1 MKRYL
6 QTIPFI
12 LLGLFLFFLTNADV
26 YAKDPSTGNESA
38 LQEVIVK
45 GIVTSSM
52 EGVPLPGVNILEK
65 GTMNGTVTDAN
76 GKYTLTISSAN
87 AILVFSYIGY
97 LSEEVPVEGRSV
109 IDMTLAEKIEE
120 LGEVVVVGYGTTRK
134 SDLTSAV
141 ASVNMKEMQKLSA
154 TSLEQGIQG
163 RAAGV
168 YVTQKSGKPGEAANI
183 YIRGPGSINGTD
195 PLWVVDGI
203 PIQGQY
209 DQSDIESIE
218 VLKDASSAAIYGARG
233 ANGVI
238 LVTTRRGKEGKPS
251 INFSTYQGI
260 TNPLNVPDLVNSY
273 DYAKYKDESF
283 VNGGFPN
290 SFVYHSIAQNPDT
303 LLPVS
308 TDWMDELFHNGSVQN
323 YTLDF
328 SGGNKVSRVY
338 SSISY
343 LNQRG
348 TYYKTSYERI
358 TVNFNTDNEI
368 KKWLKIGNSLN
379 LSFSK
384 TDPKAITDET
394 MLRVNP
400 FMKVMDETLTHPY
413 THYGQLTGEYGF
425 QNGNPIGIEDVESK
439 LEKSYRVVGSIYVD
453 VNPFKGLTWR
463 TSIGANLSF
472 LDKSA
477 YISRYDFLYIT
488 RDKDRLEN
496 NLELRDS
503 YVGNSVLTYNF
514 TRNRHSLTAMA
525 GFEII
530 DEEPGHNYNMS
541 GEDVQNGKITYT
553 NTDITLRTLEGDY
566 SDNIRWASGFGR
578 LFYNF
583 SDKYLFTFNIR
594 ADGTSKF
601 ARGNKIGV
609 FPSGSAAWRI
619 TKEEFMSNIA
629 RFADLKLRFGY
640 GVVGNASFKDGFPYL
655 ATLYSNKVY
664 YVLGNNYDISG
675 LRTGMFAD
683 NFANEELIWESVYT
697 TNAGFD
703 LLLFHN
709 RLEINA
715 DYYLKNTKDMLIP
728 VNLPNSAGLGSDKDA
743 LINVGKVNNSG
754 VDVQI
759 RYKGNFGAFS
769 YSVGGNIS
777 YNKTEV
783 LSLNA
788 DDQITTGELSQFYT
802 APGLPMSSYQGYIV
816 EGIWQATAEDT
827 AAIVDRL
834 ITANTIKKK
843 SQYNTKRNTAPGD
856 LIYSDLNGDGLIN
869 KSDMAILGDP
879 WPKYVYGL
887 NFSGDYKGFDMT
899 IFLQGVL
906 GNEIYNLS
914 KRVYENTYGDYSFT
928 NEISERWTPD
938 NPSNTNPRLAYGDP
952 NKNLTTSSSYFVEDG
967 SYMRV
972 KNLVIGYT
980 LPQQLVNKIG
990 FVNCRIYLS
999 GQNLLTFTKYTGM
1012 DPEIGGKSN
1021 VERVLDNGI
1030 YPQSRTYMVGLQVS
1044 L

>member
-12 LLGLFLFFLTNADV
+12 LLELLLSFLMDASI
-26 YAKDPSTGNESA
+26 YASNPASVKESTK
-38 LQEVIVK
+38 QDMIVK
-45 GIVTSSM
+45 GIVTSAM
-52 EGVPLPGVNILEK
+52 EGLPLPGVNILEK

-76 GKYTLTISSAN
+76 GKYTLTISSAD
-87 AILVFSYIGY
+87 ASLVFSYIGY
-97 LSEEVPVEGRSV
+97 LTEEISVEGRSV
-109 IDMTLAEKIEE
+109 IDMTLTEKIEE

-141 ASVNMKEMQKLSA
+141 AEVNMKEMKKLSV
-154 TSLEQGIQG
+154 TSLEQAIQG
-163 RAAGV
+163 RASGV
-168 YVTQKSGKPGEAANI
+168 YVTQKSGKPGDNASI
-183 YIRGPGSINGTD
+183 YVRGPGSVNGTD

-238 LVTTRRGKEGKPS
+238 LVTTRRGKEGKPL

-260 TNPLNVPDLVNSY
+260 TNPLNVPELVNSF

-283 VNGGFPN
+283 LNGGFN
-290 SFVYHSIAQNPDT
+290 NTLVYHSIAQNPDT

-308 TDWMDELFHNGSVQN
+308 TDWMKELFHNGSIQN

-328 SGGNKVSRVY
+328 SGGNKTSRVY

-343 LNQRG
+343 LKQKG
-348 TYYKTSYERI
+348 TYYKTSYERV

-379 LSFSK
+379 LSYSR
-384 TDPKAITDET
+384 TDPKAMTDAT

-400 FMKVMDETLTHPY
+400 FMKVMDETLTHAY

-425 QNGNPIGIEDVESK
+425 QNSNPIGVEDVESR
-439 LEKSYRVVGSIYVD
+439 LEKSYRIVGSIYVD
-453 VNPFKGLTWR
+453 VNPFKGFTWR
-463 TSIGANLSF
+463 TSVGANLSF

-488 RDKDRLEN
+488 KDKDVLEN

-503 YVGNSVLTYNF
+503 YVGNSVFTYNF
-514 TRNRHSLTAMA
+514 TRNKHSLTAMA
-525 GFEII
+525 GVEII
-530 DEEPGHNYNMS
+530 DEEAGHNYNMR
-541 GEDVQNGKITYT
+541 GEDVQNGKLTFT
-553 NTDITLRTLEGDY
+553 NTDPTLRNLEGDY
-566 SDNIRWASGFGR
+566 SDMVRWVSEFGR
-578 LFYNF
+578 LSYNF

-640 GVVGNASFKDGFPYL
+640 GVVGNASFENNFPYL
-655 ATLYSNKVY
+655 STLYSDKVY
-664 YVLGNNYDISG
+664 YVFGNNYDISG
-675 LRTGMFAD
+675 LRLGMFAN
-683 NFANEELIWESVYT
+683 NFANEELKWESVYT

-703 LLLFHN
+703 LLLFNN
-709 RLEINA
+709 RLEINT
-715 DYYLKNTKDMLIP
+715 DYYLKNTKDMLIG
-728 VNLPNSAGLGSDKDA
+728 VDLPNSAGLGNDASA
-743 LINVGKVNNSG
+743 LINLGSVKNSG
-754 VDVQI
+754 VDVQL
-759 RYKGNFGAFS
+759 RYKGNFGEFT

-777 YNKTEV
+777 FNKNEV
-783 LSLNA
+783 ESLNA
-788 DDQITTGELSQFYT
+788 DKTITAGELNQFYT

-816 EGIWQATAEDT
+816 DGIWQATAEDT
-827 AAIVDRL
+827 ASIIDRL
-834 ITANTIKKK
+834 IVAKKIKNK
-843 SQYNTKRNTAPGD
+843 SQYNTQKNTAPGD
-856 LIYSDLNGDGLIN
+856 LIYRDLNGDGIIN
-869 KSDMAILGDP
+869 KSDLAILGNP

-887 NFSGDYKGFDMT
+887 NFSGEYKGFDLT
-899 IFLQGVL
+899 IFIQGVK
-906 GNEIYNLS
+906 GNEIFNLS

-928 NEISERWTPD
+928 NEISNRWTPD
-938 NPSNTNPRLAYGDP
+938 NPSNTMPRLAYGDP
-952 NKNLTTSSSYFVEDG
+952 NKNLTTSSTYFVEDG
-967 SYMRV
+967 SYMRL

-980 LPQQLVNKIG
+980 LPQKLVNKVG

-999 GQNLLTFTKYTGM
+999 GQNLLTVTKYTGM
-1012 DPEIGGKSN
+1012 DPEIGAGKN
-1021 VERVLDNGI
+1021 TERVLDNGI
-1030 YPQSRTYMVGLQVS
+1030 YPQSRTYMIGVQVS